1 MTLPGIAGTVFVHPV
16 LFLIA
21 ADNVE
26 MFSILGSA
34 NNVSPTCCLLKR
46 VVEEGEGDHA
56 VGEDGR
62 LGFSLSIF
70 LCSNSIGSPLSL
82 FHCTAVQN
90 AASRRPPFEGTA
102 LRTRTAKRPR
112 VVAS

>member
-34 NNVSPTCCLLKR
+34 NNVSPTCCLQR
-46 VVEEGEGDHA
+46 VVKEGEGDDA

-62 LGFSLSIF
+62 LGCFSLSNFCVPI
-70 LCSNSIGSPLSL
+70 PLDRH
-82 FHCTAVQN
+82 FPC
-90 AASRRPPFEGTA
+90 FTA
-102 LRTRTAKRPR
+102 LLSRMLLQDARLSKALL
-112 VVAS
+112 